1 MLLIW
6 YNPNLNKFY
15 SRYSN
20 TIFLNKQVGYVNSY
34 GHILVQIL
42 AFRRNE
48 ILNITSYHDL
58 PNNEKKK
65 EHRFI
70 KRLIS
75 FLNKF
80 VS

>member
-6 YNPNLNKFY
+6 YNPNLNNFY

-20 TIFLNKQVGYVNSY
+20 SIYLNKQVGYVNSY

-42 AFRRNE
+42 VFRNNDL
-48 ILNITSYHDL
+48 LNVIDFYEVIS
-58 PNNEKKK
+58 NEKKNK
-65 EHRFI
+65 KRFLRRI
-70 KRLIS
+70 IR